1 MISTLDFFLLV
12 FPFTLVAFFFVKHLL
27 PKVSHIVLLIGLYFL
42 LFQASPF
49 ALLLLFVTSSIN
61 YLLQRLLLKQKKPFW
76 LLVLGILIALLP
88 LFWFKFIADIG
99 GDDQSNASGFLFTL
113 GIPIGLSF
121 YALHQVSVLL
131 DSYKEKF
138 TPLSFSRH
146 LLYLGFFPN
155 FAAGPVFVYQDAR
168 EAFRSLGRI
177 DVPQSWIGNGLALYM
192 FGLAKKLWIAN
203 PLGGAIDHIYSFY
216 STGDKPWG
224 MVEAW
229 YVVWG
234 FLVQL
239 YFDFSAYSDMAIGLA
254 MCFGILL
261 PINFD
266 SPLKAYTTQ
275 EYIARWHMSFTHFVK
290 IYLFVPILS
299 LMKKLPIKN
308 TARRMSFAW
317 GAGMFISYLAIGV
330 WHSPNVT
337 IMLTTVVVIFILF
350 MCKLPSVIS
359 GKLQV
364 NVVSGFE
371 RQINR
376 TTILVFS
383 MLMAT
388 GLKVQD
394 LSIMKEVYSS
404 LINFS
409 ELSLPGRLSHFLP
422 SKLAELGRFDG
433 FAIALDNF
441 QQGAFV
447 FSSKIAY
454 VFVLILATLGIFLL
468 PNSMELFGIK
478 NSKKSSVFKNGD
490 GWRFY
495 SIFTSLFILV
505 VFAAIF
511 ENHNLDSFIYDK
523 F

>member
-12 FPFTLVAFFFVKHLL
+12 FPFILVVFFFVKHLI

-42 LFQASPF
+42 VFKASPF
-49 ALLLLFVTSSIN
+49 SLLLLFATSSLN
-61 YLLQRLLLKQKKPFW
+61 YLLQRMILKQKKPFW
-76 LLVLGILIALLP
+76 LLVFGIAIALLP

-99 GDDQSNASGFLFTL
+99 ADVQGNDSGLLFTI

-121 YALHQVSVLL
+121 YALQQVSVLL
-131 DSYKEKF
+131 DSYKEKCI
-138 TPLSFSRH
+138 PLSFSRH

-155 FAAGPVFVYQDAR
+155 FVAGPVFVYQEAR
-168 EAFRSLGRI
+168 ERFRSIGRI
-177 DVPQSWIGNGLALYM
+177 EVPQSWIGNGLALYM

-203 PLGGAIDHIYSFY
+203 PIGGAINHIYSFY
-216 STGDKPWG
+216 GASDEPWG

-290 IYLFVPILS
+290 LYLFVPILS

-308 TARRMSFAW
+308 TTKKMSVAW
-317 GAGMFISYLAIGV
+317 GVGMFSSYMVIGI
-330 WHSPNVT
+330 WHSPNLT
-337 IMLTTVVVIFILF
+337 IMLTTIVVILILF

-359 GKLQV
+359 GNLQV
-364 NVVSGFE
+364 NVVSGFK

-394 LSIMKEVYSS
+394 LSIMREVYTS

-409 ELSLPGRLSHFLP
+409 ELSLPAVLAHYLP
-422 SKLAELGRFDG
+422 SRFVDLGRFDG
-433 FAIALDNF
+433 FAIALHHY
-441 QQGAFV
+441 QQGSFI
-447 FSSKIAY
+447 FISKIAY
-454 VFVLILATLGIFLL
+454 LLVLVLATLGIFLL
-468 PNSMELFGIK
+468 PNSMELFDIK
-478 NSKKSSVFKNGD
+478 NSKKSSVFKNGE
-490 GWRFY
+490 GGRFY
-495 SIFTSLFILV
+495 CIFTSLFILV
-505 VFAAIF
+505 VFATIF